1 MTGTHDKIR
10 AEDQPDST
18 SAARAGHLFV
28 LSAPSGAG
36 KTTLCRLILPRLEN
50 MHFSVSYTTRPPRPG
65 EIEGKDY
72 HFISKQDFEKMI
84 EKNLWAEWAK
94 VHDNYYGTSSQDL
107 QRDLDSGYD
116 VLLDIDVKGMR
127 QIVSRFPQ
135 TITIFIMPPSL
146 RELQR
151 RLEKRNSDGQKI
163 IDRRLKTAAEE
174 IALRHEYNY
183 IIVNDSLDK
192 AANRLLEVIENNRRP
207 PGSGDNYNPESI
219 S

>member
-1 MTGTHDKIR
+1 MPKADDKTR
-10 AEDQPDST
+10 PENQPDS
-18 SAARAGHLFV
+18 SASASTGRLFV
-28 LSAPSGAG
+28 ISAPSGAG

-65 EIEGKDY
+65 ETEGKDY
-72 HFISKQDFEKMI
+72 HFISRQDFEKMI

-94 VHDNYYGTSSQDL
+94 VHDNYYGTSCRDL
-107 QRDLDSGYD
+107 QRDLESGYD

-163 IDRRLKTAAEE
+163 IDKRLKAAAEE
-174 IALRHEYNY
+174 IALRHEYDY

-192 AANRLLEVIENNRRP
+192 AAGRLLEVIENNRRP
-207 PGSGDNYNPESI
+207 SGRKDNYNPK
-219 S
+219 

>member
-1 MTGTHDKIR
+1 MPKTGDKTRPENQTDIP
-10 AEDQPDST
+10 A
-18 SAARAGHLFV
+18 SARSGRLFV
-28 LSAPSGAG
+28 LSAPSGTG

-50 MHFSVSYTTRPPRPG
+50 MRFSVSYTTRPPRPG

-72 HFISKQDFEKMI
+72 HFISRQGFDEMI

-107 QRDLDSGYD
+107 QRDLESGYD

-127 QIVSRFPQ
+127 QIVSKFPQ

-163 IDRRLKTAAEE
+163 IDKRLKAAAEE
-174 IALRHEYNY
+174 IALRHEYDY

-192 AANRLLEVIENNRRP
+192 AANRLLEVIDNNRGP
-207 PGSGDNYNPESI
+207 SGRKDNYNPK
-219 S
+219 